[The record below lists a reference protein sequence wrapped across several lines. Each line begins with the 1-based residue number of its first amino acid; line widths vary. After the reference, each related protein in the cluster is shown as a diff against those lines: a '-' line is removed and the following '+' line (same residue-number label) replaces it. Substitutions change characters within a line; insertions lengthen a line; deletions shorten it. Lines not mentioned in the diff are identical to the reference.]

1 MGLSFAEFTA
11 PQRLA
16 HVNLGRE
23 ESVHVRDALLRGT
36 CLLAGP
42 RPVSRE
48 AGSSLQAGASAS
60 WQPPRLL
67 YHCFAL
73 SERERAQEESGGPR

>member
-1 MGLSFAEFTA
+1 MGLSFAELTA

-23 ESVHVRDALLRGT
+23 ESVGVRDELLRGM
-36 CLLAGP
+36 CLLVGP
-42 RPVSRE
+42 RPASRE
-48 AGSSLQAGASAS
+48 AGSSLQVGASAS

-67 YHCFAL
+67 YHRFAL
-73 SERERAQEESGGPR
+73 SEREMAQE